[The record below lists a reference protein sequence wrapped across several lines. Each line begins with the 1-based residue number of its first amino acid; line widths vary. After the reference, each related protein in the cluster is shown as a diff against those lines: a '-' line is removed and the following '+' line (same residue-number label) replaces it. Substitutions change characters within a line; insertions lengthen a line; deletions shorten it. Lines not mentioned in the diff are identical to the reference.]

1 MTRVKEVYNVEGT
14 SQILTFFKNIIM
26 SMHLNLK
33 HLFYS
38 IPADGNSM
46 LQCLQTKN
54 SDNFIPILTN
64 FSIALTEKFELL
76 LQP

>member
-1 MTRVKEVYNVEGT
+1 
-14 SQILTFFKNIIM
+14 M

-46 LQCLQTKN
+46 LCLQTKN
-54 SDNFIPILTN
+54 SDNFMPMLTN
-64 FSIALTEKFELL
+64 FSTAITEKFELL

>member
-1 MTRVKEVYNVEGT
+1 
-14 SQILTFFKNIIM
+14 
-26 SMHLNLK
+26 MHLNLK

-46 LQCLQTKN
+46 LCLQTKN
-54 SDNFIPILTN
+54 SDSFMLTN

>member
-1 MTRVKEVYNVEGT
+1 
-14 SQILTFFKNIIM
+14 M

-38 IPADGNSM
+38 IPADDNSM
-46 LQCLQTKN
+46 LCLQTKN
-54 SDNFIPILTN
+54 SDNFMPILTN